1 MGEEQTTQALFRE
14 NGERPRSCTT
24 DSLWPQLDHS
34 SSKPVSPPQPLQS
47 SLCGPRGQHLAR
59 ETQKA
64 LLAFPAFFCPAQV
77 TPPPMIDM
85 LPQK

>member
-1 MGEEQTTQALFRE
+1 MEGEQTTQALFRE
-14 NGERPRSCTT
+14 NGARPR
-24 DSLWPQLDHS
+24 LLYRFPAAIVGPQQQQQ
-34 SSKPVSPPQPLQS
+34 PGSPPQPLQS

-59 ETQKA
+59 EAQKA

-77 TPPPMIDM
+77 TPPPMIDP